1 MCLRKSKHV
10 YGNYD
15 NRWTKVMISLTSV
28 VKMLTN
34 IIRSKHLFN
43 TFLQVVLD
51 AFGSE
56 ISF

>member
-1 MCLRKSKHV
+1 
-10 YGNYD
+10 
-15 NRWTKVMISLTSV
+15 MISLTSV